1 MATVNEIYAFVDQL
15 APFSYQMSFDNAGF
29 LVGRGGRQVTRILV
43 SLDITEEVVR
53 EASEWKAELIVSHHP
68 VIFHP
73 ARSVTD
79 QDPTG
84 RILLALAED
93 GIAAVCAHTNLDA
106 VAGGVNDALARAVG
120 LTEIEMLQTSGVDE
134 NGAPYGIGRV
144 GVLKGKA
151 VVTLADYAAQVKT
164 ALQANG
170 VRYVDAGRPVRR
182 VAVGGGACGD
192 MLEDVLRLGCDT
204 FVTADVKYNVFLD
217 ARAMGINL
225 IDAGHFSTENVVC
238 PVLIDWLSRAFREVE
253 IFSSKRH
260 KEVFYSL

>member
-106 VAGGVNDALARAVG
+106 VADDMDASDDECFEITTTPDGFGTVLAALEEKGYSFVSAKV
-120 LTEIEMLQTSGVDE
+120 EMVPQNYVKLESEEDIKNMEKLIDLLEE
-134 NGAPYGIGRV
+134 N
-144 GVLKGKA
+144 
-151 VVTLADYAAQVKT
+151 
-164 ALQANG
+164 
-170 VRYVDAGRPVRR
+170 
-182 VAVGGGACGD
+182 
-192 MLEDVLRLGCDT
+192 EDVQ
-204 FVTADVKYNVFLD
+204 NVYH
-217 ARAMGINL
+217 NW
-225 IDAGHFSTENVVC
+225 EQ
-238 PVLIDWLSRAFREVE
+238 E
-253 IFSSKRH
+253 
-260 KEVFYSL
+260 